1 MCHSNDSYKL
11 ISLCFFVVAYKT
23 MEAGQRITLTF
34 EGREFDVIVI
44 DPNGLGEGQPSVG
57 FGFRMVEKYAGIAES
72 TLRSWVREI
81 EGVNSLELPSGKL
94 LRVRDIFG
102 SDGNLYKV
110 VEASDWFALAID
122 LLVNPGRT
130 AKGLRAKLGDFIN
143 WFAVK
148 GFYAEAYVALKGV
161 YTEKDSRAT
170 TKWLESRQ
178 LGKVARKMYT
188 DLLQYQGCQDYE
200 YAKWTDYVYVG
211 LFGMKAKEMKEIWEL
226 MDGDASIA
234 RNYIPK
240 AEGLDAV
247 KFCED
252 MVVRM
257 FVEDLKE
264 AHDMAINLT
273 KRKFL
278 GGE

>member
-1 MCHSNDSYKL
+1 
-11 ISLCFFVVAYKT
+11 

-57 FGFRMVEKYAGIAES
+57 FGFRMVEKYAGIPES

-94 LRVRDIFG
+94 LKVRDIFG
-102 SDGNLYKV
+102 IDGNLYRT
-110 VEASDWFALAID
+110 VEASDWFALAVD
-122 LLVNPGRT
+122 LLVSPGKT
-130 AKGLRAKLGDFIN
+130 GKGLRAKLGDFIN

-161 YTEKDSRAT
+161 YTDKDSRAT
-170 TKWLESRQ
+170 TRWLEARQ
-178 LGKVARKMYT
+178 LGVIVRKIYT
-188 DLLQYQGCQDYE
+188 DLLQAQGCKDHE
-200 YAKWTDYVYVG
+200 YAKWTDHIYAG
-211 LFGMKAKEMKEIWEL
+211 LFGMTAREMKDYWEL
-226 MDGDASIA
+226 VDGNPDIA

-240 AEGLDAV
+240 AEGLEAV
-247 KFCED
+247 KYCED
-252 MVVRM
+252 MVVRL
-257 FVEDLKE
+257 FIEDLQE
-264 AHDMAINLT
+264 AHDIAISFT

>member
-1 MCHSNDSYKL
+1 
-11 ISLCFFVVAYKT
+11 
-23 MEAGQRITLTF
+23 
-34 EGREFDVIVI
+34 
-44 DPNGLGEGQPSVG
+44 
-57 FGFRMVEKYAGIAES
+57 
-72 TLRSWVREI
+72 
-81 EGVNSLELPSGKL
+81 
-94 LRVRDIFG
+94 VRDIFG